1 MSDILMLTHYIR
13 LSNESG
19 NERITYIIEKI
30 LEKDPTSKIELV
42 TSDFS
47 HHYKKERKHIYS
59 GLNYKLTMLKEPCYK
74 KNISLK
80 RVFAH
85 WKYGKELGGYLK
97 NRKKPDVIYCTLPTI
112 SAGYRAAK
120 YANKEK
126 VKFVIDI
133 RDLWPEVFHL
143 IVKNKLMYKI
153 IFSTMEKK
161 VNYIY
166 KKADSIIAVSNTYLQ
181 RALTVN
187 TKTKN
192 NACVFLGTDLEVF
205 DSFISNSPKYY
216 ELFTIVYIG
225 KLSHS
230 YDIELVIDALSIL
243 KKNYD
248 IIINFLVMGD
258 GPQEVE
264 FENYAKKN
272 HVKCEFTGRLPYK
285 EMVQRLVYCDIA
297 VNPIKTNSAQSI
309 INKVGDYAAASLPV
323 LNTQECDEYRKL
335 INQFKCGLNCIPG
348 DAKDLAEKI
357 YILYCDLEMCKSMG
371 KNNRKLAEQRFNRTK
386 TYSEIVDIILS
397 KQRSFF

>member
-74 KNISLK
+74 KNISIK

-120 YANKEK
+120 YANKKK

-143 IVKNKLMYKI
+143 IVKNKLIYKI
-153 IFSTMEKK
+153 LFSIMEKK

-166 KKADSIIAVSNTYLQ
+166 KKADSIIAVSDTYLQ

-187 TKTKN
+187 TKAKN

-205 DSFISNSPKYY
+205 DSLIPNSRKHY

-243 KKNYD
+243 KKKFD
-248 IIINFLVMGD
+248 VIINFLIMGD
-258 GPQEVE
+258 GPQEIE
-264 FENYAKKN
+264 FKNYAKKN
-272 HVKCEFTGRLPYK
+272 HIKYEFTGRLPYK
-285 EMVQRLVYCDIA
+285 EMIKRLVNCDIA
-297 VNPIKTNSAQSI
+297 VNPIKVNSAQSI

-323 LNTQECDEYRKL
+323 LNTQECDEYRTL

-348 DAKDLAEKI
+348 DAKDLAEKLHT
-357 YILYCDLEMCKSMG
+357 LYCDPEMLKSMG